1 MFAVCGVSD
10 DKFRGVCL
18 VVDKLDKVIIRS
30 RWVMR
35 KGIDIDTRDKG
46 KLWWNTFIDLI
57 IRVKKK
63 RMRYY
68 K

>member
-1 MFAVCGVSD
+1 MFAVCGVLD

-35 KGIDIDTRDKG
+35 KGIDIDICDKG
-46 KLWWNTFIDLI
+46 KLWWNMFIDLI
-57 IRVKKK
+57 IR
-63 RMRYY
+63 
-68 K
+68 

>member
-35 KGIDIDTRDKG
+35 KGIDIDICDKG
-46 KLWWNTFIDLI
+46 KL
-57 IRVKKK
+57 
-63 RMRYY
+63 
-68 K
+68 